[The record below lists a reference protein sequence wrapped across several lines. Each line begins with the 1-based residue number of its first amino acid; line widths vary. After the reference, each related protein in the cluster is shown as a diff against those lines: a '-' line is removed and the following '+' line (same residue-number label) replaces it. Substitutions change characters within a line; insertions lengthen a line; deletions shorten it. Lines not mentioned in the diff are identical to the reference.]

1 MLHLFCFV
9 GRRLRG
15 SRQARTA
22 AHLLVFPLGSRPL
35 GWREAGAGK
44 CLPSLAQ
51 RNPLLHRPSARDR
64 DQGYEPFPAP
74 GGYRLRGQAKSEA
87 RGRGGKDGYVHPEV
101 DHPLDRR
108 LGAGH
113 YNEAVDHHG

>member
-1 MLHLFCFV
+1 MFLLGSPLSGSVGVVSGERERGVEERVTLLHLFCFV

-74 GGYRLRGQAKSEA
+74 GGYRLRGQGQE
-87 RGRGGKDGYVHPEV
+87 RG
-101 DHPLDRR
+101 
-108 LGAGH
+108 
-113 YNEAVDHHG
+113 